1 MKLKRYGLPYMGSKS
16 RIAPKIINLLP
27 SADKL
32 YDVFAGGCA
41 ITHAA
46 LLSGKWDKVIA
57 NDITDAPKLFED
69 EFAPYD
75 VTAEIYALCVN
86 EEVRKQGYATALMD
100 KAEEIARKNGHKAVY
115 LYWSQLEA
123 PRWVLDW
130 YYRRG
135 YEAVGFSKHK
145 IELIKKLV

>member
-1 MKLKRYGLPYMGSKS
+1 MMIQTQKWNRHVRKLIMMRHGT
-16 RIAPKIINLLP
+16 AT
-27 SADKL
+27 
-32 YDVFAGGCA
+32 VQ
-41 ITHAA
+41 
-46 LLSGKWDKVIA
+46 LSMY
-57 NDITDAPKLFED
+57 ED
-69 EFAPYD
+69 EFGPHD

-115 LYWSQLEA
+115 LYWSQLES

-145 IELIKKLV
+145 IELNKKLV